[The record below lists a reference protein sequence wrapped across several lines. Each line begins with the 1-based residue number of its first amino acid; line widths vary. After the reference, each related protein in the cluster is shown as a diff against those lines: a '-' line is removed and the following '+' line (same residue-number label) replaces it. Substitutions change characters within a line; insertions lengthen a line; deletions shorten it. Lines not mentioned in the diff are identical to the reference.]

1 MTYLDELVTRQKE
14 GESVGI
20 VSICSAHPWVL
31 KSAMLSGISPLL
43 IESTCNQVN
52 QYGGYTGMKPKDF
65 VGFVMRLAEENG
77 YPGKDILLGGD
88 HLGPSVWQDE
98 PSESA
103 LKKSERLISDY
114 VKAGFTKIHLDCS
127 MSLGDDA
134 PGPLDRGV
142 SAERAARLAR
152 TAERAGD
159 KKELRYV
166 IGTEVP
172 LPGGALAHEEGVSV
186 TDINSIRE
194 TIESTKEAFIKE
206 GLENAWE
213 RVIAVVVQPG
223 VEYGDDFVIPYQ
235 PEKAKELSKFIENH
249 SVIYE
254 AHSTDYQTREA
265 LRSLVE
271 DHFAVLK
278 VGPALTF
285 AFREAIFGLAMAEEE
300 ILPPEKRSNIIGIM
314 DQVMIDNPV
323 YWRKYYSGTEQEIAH
338 KRKYSLSDRIR
349 YYWSDPEALRGLD
362 QLIESLSQQTLPS
375 ELVARYFPEISGEK
389 GEHENQGNLTP
400 AHLILKKINLVLEDY
415 LFACS

>member
-1 MTYLDELVTRQKE
+1 
-14 GESVGI
+14 
-20 VSICSAHPWVL
+20 
-31 KSAMLSGISPLL
+31 MLSGIRPLL

-65 VGFVMRLAEENG
+65 VGFVMRLAEENR
-77 YPGKDILLGGD
+77 YPGKDIILGGD

-103 LKKSERLISDY
+103 MKKSERLIRDY

-127 MSLGDDA
+127 MSLGDDP
-134 PGPLDRGV
+134 PGLLDMGV
-142 SAERAARLAR
+142 SAVRAARLAR
-152 TAERAGD
+152 TAERVGD
-159 KKELRYV
+159 KKDLRYV

-172 LPGGALAHEEGVSV
+172 LPGGALSHEEGVSV
-186 TDINSIRE
+186 TEINSVKE
-194 TIESTKEAFIKE
+194 TIESTKNAFIQE
-206 GLENAWE
+206 GLDNAWE

-235 PEKAKELSKFIENH
+235 PKKAKELSKFIENH

-285 AFREAIFGLAMAEEE
+285 AFREAIFGLAMIEDE
-300 ILPPEKRSNIIGIM
+300 ILPPGNRSNMIRII
-314 DQVMIDNPV
+314 DQVMINNPD
-323 YWRKYYSGTEQEIAH
+323 YWRKYYFGTEEEIAH

-349 YYWSDPEALRGLD
+349 YYWSDPKAIRGLE
-362 QLIESLSQQTLPS
+362 QLIKSLNQQTIPS
-375 ELVARYFPEISGEK
+375 ELVTRYFPEISGKK
-389 GEHENQGNLTP
+389 GEQEDQGNLAP
-400 AHLILKKINLVLEDY
+400 AQLIMMKIKMVLKDY